1 MKHYKFI
8 VRSEYVFV
16 LCQLMMVIY
25 SNISAPLDVNAPQTQ
40 YNPTTGETISL
51 TCVITSGTA
60 TQVRWYKNN
69 KLVIMAANLRLS
81 GGNANTPSLII
92 TQVQLTDAGSYI
104 CEATDGSATRN
115 TTTITVSPK
124 GSIQFLYNVDV
135 WISLFFCGTSFSD
148 TNPRVQPTQRATL
161 RPNYQT
167 STQYTKP
174 QYLNC

>member
-1 MKHYKFI
+1 M
-8 VRSEYVFV
+8 
-16 LCQLMMVIY
+16 
-25 SNISAPLDVNAPQTQ
+25 DVNAPQTQ

-81 GGNANTPSLII
+81 GGNANTPSLTI

-124 GSIQFLYNVDV
+124 GSIQFLCNVDV
-135 WISLFFCGTSFSD
+135 WISLFLFVVLRSLTRIQRYNPPRGQHSD
-148 TNPRVQPTQRATL
+148 QTNRHPHNTPS
-161 RPNYQT
+161 PNI
-167 STQYTKP
+167 
-174 QYLNC
+174 